1 MRLISGQHLVFALT
15 ICLPFVALLCAL
27 IGSTPLSINTLLAGE
42 IDSVDLLILTEIR
55 LPRVLLTLIIGGV
68 LAASGAVL
76 QGLFRNP
83 LADPSLIGVSAGASV
98 GASLSIFVGGS
109 TISASFAGLSLVTL
123 GAFIGSIIAV
133 WVVYRLST
141 GPRGTSVST
150 MLLVGI
156 AISALAG
163 AMSNLLSFLADNEML
178 RRMSLWQMGNLD
190 LASWNRVLIS
200 AAMLL
205 VFTLLLRRQSTRLNA
220 LLLGESE
227 ARHLGVDISATKK
240 RLILLA
246 ALAVGISTALAGIIA
261 FVGLIVP
268 HLVRQLAGP
277 DHRHLLI
284 ASGLMGA
291 ILLLLADLIA
301 RTILAPSELPVGI
314 VTAFLGV
321 PFFIYLLVHQR
332 RVDA

>member
-1 MRLISGQHLVFALT
+1 
-15 ICLPFVALLCAL
+15 
-27 IGSTPLSINTLLAGE
+27 
-42 IDSVDLLILTEIR
+42 
-55 LPRVLLTLIIGGV
+55 
-68 LAASGAVL
+68 
-76 QGLFRNP
+76 
-83 LADPSLIGVSAGASV
+83 
-98 GASLSIFVGGS
+98 
-109 TISASFAGLSLVTL
+109 
-123 GAFIGSIIAV
+123 
-133 WVVYRLST
+133 
-141 GPRGTSVST
+141 
-150 MLLVGI
+150 
-156 AISALAG
+156 
-163 AMSNLLSFLADNEML
+163 
-178 RRMSLWQMGNLD
+178 
-190 LASWNRVLIS
+190 
-200 AAMLL
+200 MLL

-301 RTILAPSELPVGI
+301 RTILAPSELPIGI

>member
-1 MRLISGQHLVFALT
+1 M
-15 ICLPFVALLCAL
+15 
-27 IGSTPLSINTLLAGE
+27 
-42 IDSVDLLILTEIR
+42 
-55 LPRVLLTLIIGGV
+55 
-68 LAASGAVL
+68 
-76 QGLFRNP
+76 
-83 LADPSLIGVSAGASV
+83 
-98 GASLSIFVGGS
+98 
-109 TISASFAGLSLVTL
+109 
-123 GAFIGSIIAV
+123 
-133 WVVYRLST
+133 
-141 GPRGTSVST
+141 
-150 MLLVGI
+150 
-156 AISALAG
+156 
-163 AMSNLLSFLADNEML
+163 
-178 RRMSLWQMGNLD
+178 
-190 LASWNRVLIS
+190 
-200 AAMLL
+200 
-205 VFTLLLRRQSTRLNA
+205 
-220 LLLGESE
+220 
-227 ARHLGVDISATKK
+227 DISATKK

>member
-1 MRLISGQHLVFALT
+1 MRLISGFRLLIALAV
-15 ICLPFVALLCAL
+15 CLPVVAVLCAL
-27 IGSTPLSINTLLAGE
+27 LGSTHLSLSNLLTGDANSIE
-42 IDSVDLLILTEIR
+42 RLILTEIR
-55 LPRVLLTLIIGGV
+55 LPRVLLTMVVGGV
-68 LAASGAVL
+68 LATSGAVL

-98 GASLSIFVGGS
+98 GASLSILLGTGIV
-109 TISASFAGLSLVTL
+109 SASLGGLSLITL
-123 GAFIGSIIAV
+123 GAFFGGALTV
-133 WVVYRLST
+133 WLVYRLST
-141 GPRGTSVST
+141 SHRGTSVST

-163 AMSNLLSFLADNEML
+163 AISNLLSFVADNEML

-190 LASWNRVLIS
+190 LASWNRAGLSILMLILF
-200 AAMLL
+200 A
-205 VFTLLLRRQSTRLNA
+205 LLLIRQSASLNA

-227 ARHLGVDISATKK
+227 ARHLGINVKAIKK

-246 ALAVGISTALAGIIA
+246 ALGVGVSTALAGVIA

-277 DHRHLLI
+277 DHRHLLLG
-284 ASGLMGA
+284 SGLMGA
-291 ILLLLADLIA
+291 NLLLLADLVA
-301 RTILAPSELPVGI
+301 RTILAPAELPVGI

-321 PFFIYLLVHQR
+321 PFFVYLLVHQR
-332 RVDA
+332 RTDA

>member
-42 IDSVDLLILTEIR
+42 TDSVDLLILTEIR

-141 GPRGTSVST
+141 SPRGTSVST

-205 VFTLLLRRQSTRLNA
+205 VFTLLLRRQSMRLNA

>member
-1 MRLISGQHLVFALT
+1 MRLISGSRLLFLLA
-15 ICLPFVALLCAL
+15 ICLPAIAVLC
-27 IGSTPLSINTLLAGE
+27 TLLGPTHLSLLRLVNLE
-42 IDSVDLLILTEIR
+42 ENSIELLILTEIR
-55 LPRVLLTLIIGGV
+55 LPRVLLTMIIGGV
-68 LAASGAVL
+68 LATSGAVL

-98 GASLSIFVGGS
+98 GASLSILLGTGIV
-109 TISASFAGLSLVTL
+109 SASLGGLSLITL
-123 GAFIGSIIAV
+123 GAFLGGALAV
-133 WVVYRLST
+133 WLVYRLST
-141 GPRGTSVST
+141 GHRGTSVST

-163 AMSNLLSFLADNEML
+163 AISNLLSFLADNEML

-190 LASWNRVLIS
+190 LASWNRVGLSIIMLILF
-200 AAMLL
+200 A
-205 VFTLLLRRQSTRLNA
+205 LLLMRQSASLNA

-227 ARHLGVDISATKK
+227 ARHLGIDVKSIKK

-246 ALAVGISTALAGIIA
+246 ALGVGVSTALAGVIA

-277 DHRHLLI
+277 DHRHLLLG
-284 ASGLMGA
+284 SGLMGA
-291 ILLLLADLIA
+291 ILLLLADLVA
-301 RTILAPSELPVGI
+301 RTILAPAELPVGI

-321 PFFIYLLVHQR
+321 PFFVYLLVHQR
-332 RVDA
+332 RTDA

>member
-42 IDSVDLLILTEIR
+42 TDSVDLLILTEIR

>member
-42 IDSVDLLILTEIR
+42 TDSVDLLILTEIR

-141 GPRGTSVST
+141 SPRGTSVST

>member
-42 IDSVDLLILTEIR
+42 TDSVDLLILTEIR

-321 PFFIYLLVHQR
+321 PFFIYLLVHHR

>member
-42 IDSVDLLILTEIR
+42 TDSVDLLILTEIR

-141 GPRGTSVST
+141 GSRGTSVST